1 MKKRI
6 IPMVLA
12 GLMIVFLLP
21 LGVFAAYVSNGSMQ
35 YEIRSG
41 NTIDVQGAGVV
52 STTYNNAGY
61 KVSWSGL
68 QNAVIT
74 ANADFVNGGSY
85 VQLAYTVTNN
95 TAETIG
101 GRLGISADTKIG
113 NNDKATIK
121 VIKSTQTQ
129 TAIGLQMT
137 DNKNNRSF
145 NLFFAGTGGVTESE
159 NRYWF
164 GHYTMAGY
172 HCLDQLSDSTKY
184 AGDGVYSNGFK
195 EYSGGDSGMAIS
207 WGVSVP
213 ARESRTYSCIVG
225 VGEAATPPE
234 WGVNPVNL
242 SMDTTATRENM
253 KLQVTAKVK
262 DASGVTD
269 TLYYSVNGG
278 AGSTLGTPVTGDG
291 STEKIINGEINLTG
305 LPDGTYNYQF
315 WIVNSKGIA
324 SGAVG
329 CQVVLQGGKVSGDV
343 RLPNCNGKHDWAT
356 AWTTDG
362 TNHWHICNNV
372 WCHEIKDQAGHTW
385 QLQEVK
391 NNTEISTCGVCDREK
406 QEPHTHTWTYSSQA
420 NVLTAVCGQA
430 LCQYHQGVSISLLA
444 EQEMPYDPNGCQAT
458 IAADEQ
464 AAWRSAGLTVPTIAY
479 QNEDGSAVSGLPR
492 ELGLYRALIT
502 RDGKTAQTEF
512 RIVQA
517 TVVTPTIADKE
528 YSGSHQTGTVPSSTL
543 YTVQSN
549 PGGIE
554 VDTYNVILE
563 LTDSVNYKW
572 DEKGGQTTFRIVKA
586 TNSWTSAPSIAGWTY
601 GDSPRSPGYTA
612 KYGND
617 TVQVAY
623 RPASGGDYGAQVPT
637 QAGAYQVRFTV
648 PESDHYTGLETEI
661 DLTIQKR
668 NVTMV
673 SGIVA
678 KEKNYD
684 GTTSAVLD
692 CSGAQ
697 FSGKAA
703 GDTLTVTATGTFAN
717 GDVGTGKQVV
727 ISGLT
732 LDTASQQNYTL
743 NTENSQKV
751 AYTTIHK
758 KPVTAIL
765 AVTTKVYNG
774 LTDAEVTAV
783 IHRNDLEG
791 TDSITLGG
799 LTGAFENKNAG
810 KEKSVAVNKAGLTVT
825 GDRQTQYEITIPESA
840 TGEITQ
846 APLEVT
852 AKDHTIL
859 YGFNG
864 TPDGS
869 GVNYNGFMDDDTE
882 AVLSGTLRYA
892 YDYRPTDN
900 VGDYHITPGGLE
912 SDNYRITF
920 LPGKLTVKPKPLTH
934 ADISAVPEK
943 TAFAFTG
950 SAVEPAVTVTD
961 RGQPMAKNTDY
972 LVTYSGNTPAASPA
986 TAALT
991 LTGSG
996 NYTGALTRKFVI
1008 TDAITLIPALP
1019 ETAEPDDQE
1028 AIDAYEQAKA
1038 SFDALDD
1045 EQKGL
1050 LGAETAAAYQEKLNT
1065 LFRALTDYKIIK
1077 GSGRS
1082 WYQDDVVGL
1091 AFVAN
1096 GAYSKFTQVRIDGE
1110 ALPESEYASWSG
1122 STVITLKPSYLM
1134 TLSIGSH
1141 KIQVV
1146 YTDGAT
1152 AEEPFK
1158 VCPPSIIPRTGDG
1171 SHILPI
1177 GCILLLSLG
1186 GIALMLFRKKN
1197 LLYVPKYR
1205 K

>member
-1 MKKRI
+1 
-6 IPMVLA
+6 
-12 GLMIVFLLP
+12 
-21 LGVFAAYVSNGSMQ
+21 MQ
-35 YEIRSG
+35 GFDASCV
-41 NTIDVQGAGVV
+41 TADP
-52 STTYNNAGY
+52 
-61 KVSWSGL
+61 KV
-68 QNAVIT
+68 I
-74 ANADFVNGGSY
+74 NGGSH
-85 VQLAYTVTNN
+85 VQLAYKVTNN
-95 TAETIG
+95 TASAISGKLGVHADVMIG
-101 GRLGISADTKIG
+101 G
-113 NNDKATIK
+113 NDRATIE
-121 VIKSTQTQ
+121 VIKNKSGQV
-129 TAIGLQMT
+129 IGLKMLEGGSNGNQF
-137 DNKNNRSF
+137 SLYF
-145 NLFFAGTGGVTESE
+145 QGAGGVTDAKT
-159 NRYWF
+159 YWF
-164 GHYTMAGY
+164 GHYGQRETN
-172 HCLDQLSDSTKY
+172 CFNTVSLEKLENT
-184 AGDGVYSNGFK
+184 
-195 EYSGGDSGMAIS
+195 DSGIALS
-207 WGVSVP
+207 WEVSVP
-213 ARESRTYSCIVG
+213 AGESRTYSCIVG
-225 VGEAATPPE
+225 VGEAAAPPE

-253 KLQVTAKVK
+253 KLRVTAKVK

-278 AGSTLGTPVTGDG
+278 EGYTLGNPVTGDG
-291 STEKIINGEINLTG
+291 SMEKTINGEIDLTG

-315 WIVNSKGIA
+315 WIVNSKGMA
-324 SGAVG
+324 SEAVG
-329 CQVVLQGGKVSGDV
+329 CQVVLQGGKVSGNV
-343 RLPNCNGKHDWAT
+343 CLPNCNGKHDWAT

-362 TNHWHICNNV
+362 TNHWHICNKV
-372 WCHEIKDQAGHTW
+372 WCHDTKEKAAHTW
-385 QLQEVK
+385 QLKEVR
-391 NNTEISTCGVCDREK
+391 NDMEISTCGVCDREK

-430 LCQYHQGVSISLLA
+430 LCRYHQGVSISLLA
-444 EQEMPYDPNGCQAT
+444 EQEMPYDPNGCQAS

-464 AAWRSAGLTVPTIAY
+464 AAWRSAGLKVPTIAY

-502 RDGKTAQTEF
+502 QGGKTAQTEF

-517 TVVTPTIADKE
+517 TVVTPTINDKE
-528 YSGSHQTGTVPSSTL
+528 YSGGHQTGTVPFSTL

-554 VDTYNVILE
+554 VGTYDVILK

-637 QAGAYQVRFTV
+637 QAGSYRVRFTV
-648 PESDHYTGLETEI
+648 PESNHYTGLETEI

-668 NVTMV
+668 NVTVV
-673 SGIVA
+673 SGIAA

-697 FSGKAA
+697 FSGKAV

-751 AYTTIHK
+751 TYTTIHK

-765 AVTTKVYNG
+765 AVTTKVYDG
-774 LTDAEVTAV
+774 LTDAEVAAV

-799 LTGAFENKNAG
+799 LTGAFENENAG

-846 APLEVT
+846 APLKVT

-882 AVLSGTLRYA
+882 ADLSGTLRYA

-996 NYTGALTRKFVI
+996 NYTGTLTRKFVI

-1146 YTDGAT
+1146 YTDGST
-1152 AEEPFK
+1152 AEAPFK

>member
-1 MKKRI
+1 
-6 IPMVLA
+6 MVLA

-21 LGVFAAYVSNGSMQ
+21 LVVFADVSYEKKSGTTVDVLGPNGIKTTFNNDG
-35 YEIRSG
+35 YAIK
-41 NTIDVQGAGVV
+41 VQGFDASCVTAV
-52 STTYNNAGY
+52 P
-61 KVSWSGL
+61 KV
-68 QNAVIT
+68 I
-74 ANADFVNGGSY
+74 NGGSH
-85 VQLAYTVTNN
+85 VQLAYKVTNN
-95 TAETIG
+95 TTTAISGKLGVHADVMIG
-101 GRLGISADTKIG
+101 G
-113 NNDKATIK
+113 NDRATIE
-121 VIKSTQTQ
+121 VIKNKSGQV
-129 TAIGLQMT
+129 IGLKMLEGGSNGNQFSLYF
-137 DNKNNRSF
+137 RG
-145 NLFFAGTGGVTESE
+145 AGGVTDAAT
-159 NRYWF
+159 YWF
-164 GHYTMAGY
+164 GQYGQRVTN
-172 HCLDQLSDSTKY
+172 CFNTVSLEKLENT
-184 AGDGVYSNGFK
+184 
-195 EYSGGDSGMAIS
+195 DSGIALS
-207 WGVSVP
+207 WEVSVP
-213 ARESRTYSCIVG
+213 AGESRTYSCIVG
-225 VGEAATPPE
+225 VGEAAAPPE

-253 KLQVTAKVK
+253 KLRVTAKVK

-278 AGSTLGTPVTGDG
+278 AGSTLGKTVTGDG

-315 WIVNSKGIA
+315 WIVNSKGMA
-324 SGAVG
+324 SEAVG
-329 CQVVLQGGKVSGDV
+329 CQVVLQGGKVSGNV
-343 RLPNCNGKHDWAT
+343 RLPNCNGNHDWAT

-362 TNHWHICNNV
+362 TNHWHICNKV
-372 WCHEIKDQAGHTW
+372 WCHDTTEKAAHTW
-385 QLQEVK
+385 QLKEVK
-391 NNTEISTCGVCDREK
+391 NNQEISTCGVCDREK

-444 EQEMPYDPNGCQAT
+444 EQEMPYDPNGCQAS

-464 AAWRSAGLTVPTIAY
+464 AAWTSAKLPAPTIAY

-502 RDGKTAQTEF
+502 QGGKTAQTEF

-517 TVVTPTIADKE
+517 TVVTPTINDKE
-528 YSGSHQTGTVPSSTL
+528 YSGGHQTGTVPPSTL
-543 YTVQSN
+543 YKVQSN

-554 VDTYNVILE
+554 VGTYDVILE

-601 GDSPRSPGYTA
+601 GDSPKSPGYTA

-668 NVTMV
+668 NVTVV

-765 AVTTKVYNG
+765 AVTTKVYDG

-961 RGQPMAKNTDY
+961 RGQPMAKNTGY

>member
-21 LGVFAAYVSNGSMQ
+21 LVVFADVSFVKKGGTTVDVLGPNG
-35 YEIRSG
+35 IK
-41 NTIDVQGAGVV
+41 
-52 STTYNNAGY
+52 TTFNNDGY
-61 KVSWSGL
+61 AIEVRGFDKSCVTAVPKV
-68 QNAVIT
+68 I
-74 ANADFVNGGSY
+74 NGGSH
-85 VQLAYTVTNN
+85 VQLAYEVTNN
-95 TAETIG
+95 TTTAISGKLGVHADVMIG
-101 GRLGISADTKIG
+101 G
-113 NNDKATIK
+113 NDRATIE
-121 VIKSTQTQ
+121 VIKNKSGQV
-129 TAIGLQMT
+129 IGLKMLEGGSNGNQFSLYF
-137 DNKNNRSF
+137 RG
-145 NLFFAGTGGVTESE
+145 AGGVTDAAT
-159 NRYWF
+159 YWF
-164 GHYTMAGY
+164 GQYGQRVTN
-172 HCLDQLSDSTKY
+172 CFNTTNREILT
-184 AGDGVYSNGFK
+184 NT
-195 EYSGGDSGMAIS
+195 DSGIALS
-207 WGVSVP
+207 WNVDVP
-213 ARESRTYSCIVG
+213 AGESRTYSCIVG
-225 VGEAATPPE
+225 VGEAAAPPE

-242 SMDTTATRENM
+242 SMDTTATLENM
-253 KLQVTAKVK
+253 KLRVTAKVK

-278 AGSTLGTPVTGDG
+278 AGSTLGNTVTGDG
-291 STEKIINGEINLTG
+291 STEKTINGEINLTG

-315 WIVNSKGIA
+315 WIVNSKGMA
-324 SGAVG
+324 SEAVG
-329 CQVVLQGGKVSGDV
+329 CQVVLQGGKVSGNV
-343 RLPNCNGKHDWAT
+343 SLPNCNGNHDWAT

-362 TNHWHICNNV
+362 TNHWHICNKV
-372 WCHEIKDQAGHTW
+372 WCHDTTEKAAHTW
-385 QLQEVK
+385 QLKEVK
-391 NNTEISTCGVCDREK
+391 NNQEISTCGVCDREK

-444 EQEMPYDPNGCQAT
+444 EQEMPYDPNGCQAS

-464 AAWRSAGLTVPTIAY
+464 AAWTSAKLPAPTIAY

-502 RDGKTAQTEF
+502 QGGKTAQTEF

-517 TVVTPTIADKE
+517 TVVTPTINDKE
-528 YSGSHQTGTVPSSTL
+528 YSGGHQTGTVPPSTL
-543 YTVQSN
+543 YKVQSN

-554 VDTYNVILE
+554 VGTYDVILE

-601 GDSPRSPGYTA
+601 GDSPKSPGYTA

-668 NVTMV
+668 NVTVV

-810 KEKSVAVNKAGLTVT
+810 NEKSVAVNKSGLTVT

-869 GVNYNGFMDDDTE
+869 GVNYNGFMDKDTE
-882 AVLSGTLRYA
+882 ADLTGTLRYA

-1019 ETAEPDDQE
+1019 ETAEPDDQD

>member
-1 MKKRI
+1 
-6 IPMVLA
+6 MVVA

-21 LGVFAAYVSNGSMQ
+21 LVVFADVSYVKKGGTTVDVLGPNG
-35 YEIRSG
+35 IK
-41 NTIDVQGAGVV
+41 
-52 STTYNNAGY
+52 TTFNNDGY
-61 KVSWSGL
+61 AIEVRGFDKSCVTAVPKV
-68 QNAVIT
+68 I
-74 ANADFVNGGSY
+74 NGGSH
-85 VQLAYTVTNN
+85 VQLAYKVTNN
-95 TAETIG
+95 TTTAISGKLGVHADVMIG
-101 GRLGISADTKIG
+101 G
-113 NNDKATIK
+113 NDRATIE
-121 VIKSTQTQ
+121 VIKNKSGQV
-129 TAIGLQMT
+129 IGLKMLEGGSNGNQFSLYF
-137 DNKNNRSF
+137 RG
-145 NLFFAGTGGVTESE
+145 AGGVTDAAT
-159 NRYWF
+159 YWF
-164 GHYTMAGY
+164 GQYGQRVTN
-172 HCLDQLSDSTKY
+172 CFNTTNREILT
-184 AGDGVYSNGFK
+184 NT
-195 EYSGGDSGMAIS
+195 DSGIALS
-207 WGVSVP
+207 WNVDVP
-213 ARESRTYSCIVG
+213 AGESRTYSCIVG
-225 VGEAATPPE
+225 VGEAAAPPE

-242 SMDTTATRENM
+242 SMDTTATLENM
-253 KLQVTAKVK
+253 KLRVTAKVK

-278 AGSTLGTPVTGDG
+278 AGSTLGNTVTGDG
-291 STEKIINGEINLTG
+291 STEKTINGEINLTG

-315 WIVNSKGIA
+315 WIVNSKGMA
-324 SGAVG
+324 SEAVG
-329 CQVVLQGGKVSGDV
+329 CQVVLQGGKVSGNV
-343 RLPNCNGKHDWAT
+343 SLPNCNGNHDWAT

-362 TNHWHICNNV
+362 TNHWHICNKV
-372 WCHEIKDQAGHTW
+372 WCHDTTEKAAHTW
-385 QLQEVK
+385 QLKEVK
-391 NNTEISTCGVCDREK
+391 NNQEISTCGVCDREK

-444 EQEMPYDPNGCQAT
+444 EQEMPYDPNGCQAS

-464 AAWRSAGLTVPTIAY
+464 AAWTSAKLPAPTIAY

-502 RDGKTAQTEF
+502 QGGKTAQTEF

-517 TVVTPTIADKE
+517 TVVTPTINDKE
-528 YSGSHQTGTVPSSTL
+528 YSGGHQTGTVPPSTL
-543 YTVQSN
+543 YKVQSN

-554 VDTYNVILE
+554 VGTYDVILE

-601 GDSPRSPGYTA
+601 GDSPKSPGYTA

-668 NVTMV
+668 NVTVV

-810 KEKSVAVNKAGLTVT
+810 NEKSVAVNKSGLTVT

-869 GVNYNGFMDDDTE
+869 GVNYNGFMDKDTE
-882 AVLSGTLRYA
+882 ADLTGTLRYA

-986 TAALT
+986 TASLT

-996 NYTGALTRKFVI
+996 NYTGTLTRKFVI

>member
-1 MKKRI
+1 
-6 IPMVLA
+6 MVVA

-21 LGVFAAYVSNGSMQ
+21 LVVFADVSYVKKGGTTVDVLGPNG
-35 YEIRSG
+35 IK
-41 NTIDVQGAGVV
+41 
-52 STTYNNAGY
+52 TTFNNDGY
-61 KVSWSGL
+61 AIEVRGFDKSCVTAVPKV
-68 QNAVIT
+68 I
-74 ANADFVNGGSY
+74 NGGSH
-85 VQLAYTVTNN
+85 VQLAYKVTNN
-95 TAETIG
+95 TTTAISGKLGVHADVMIG
-101 GRLGISADTKIG
+101 G
-113 NNDKATIK
+113 NDRATIE
-121 VIKSTQTQ
+121 VIKNKSGQV
-129 TAIGLQMT
+129 IGLKMLEGGSNGNQFSLYF
-137 DNKNNRSF
+137 RG
-145 NLFFAGTGGVTESE
+145 AGGVTDAAT
-159 NRYWF
+159 YWF
-164 GHYTMAGY
+164 GQYGQRVTN
-172 HCLDQLSDSTKY
+172 CFNTVSLEKLENT
-184 AGDGVYSNGFK
+184 
-195 EYSGGDSGMAIS
+195 DSGIALS
-207 WGVSVP
+207 WEVSVP
-213 ARESRTYSCIVG
+213 AGESRTYSCIVG
-225 VGEAATPPE
+225 VGEAAAPPE

-253 KLQVTAKVK
+253 KLRVTAKVK

-315 WIVNSKGIA
+315 WIVNSKGMA
-324 SGAVG
+324 SEAVG
-329 CQVVLQGGKVSGDV
+329 CQVVLQGGKVSGNV
-343 RLPNCNGKHDWAT
+343 SLPNCNGNHDWAT

-362 TNHWHICNNV
+362 TNHWHICNKV
-372 WCHEIKDQAGHTW
+372 WCHDTTEKAAHTW
-385 QLQEVK
+385 QLKEVK
-391 NNTEISTCGVCDREK
+391 NNQEISTCGVCDREK

-444 EQEMPYDPNGCQAT
+444 EQEMPYDPNGCQAS

-464 AAWRSAGLTVPTIAY
+464 AAWTSANLPAPTIAY

-502 RDGKTAQTEF
+502 QGGKTAQTEF

-517 TVVTPTIADKE
+517 TVVTPTIDDKE
-528 YSGSHQTGTVPSSTL
+528 YSGSHQTGTVPFSTL

-554 VDTYNVILE
+554 VGTYDVILG

-601 GDSPRSPGYTA
+601 GDSPKSPGYTA

-623 RPASGGDYGAQVPT
+623 RPASGGDYGAQAPT

-668 NVTMV
+668 NVTVV

-765 AVTTKVYNG
+765 AVTTKVYDG

-799 LTGAFENKNAG
+799 LTGAFENENAG
-810 KEKSVAVNKAGLTVT
+810 NKKSVAVNKAGLTVT

>member
-21 LGVFAAYVSNGSMQ
+21 LVVFADVSFVKKGGTTVDVLGPNG
-35 YEIRSG
+35 IK
-41 NTIDVQGAGVV
+41 
-52 STTYNNAGY
+52 TTFNNDGY
-61 KVSWSGL
+61 AIEVRGFDKSCVTAVPKV
-68 QNAVIT
+68 I
-74 ANADFVNGGSY
+74 NGGSH
-85 VQLAYTVTNN
+85 VQLAYEVTNN
-95 TAETIG
+95 TTTAISGKLGVHADVMIG
-101 GRLGISADTKIG
+101 G
-113 NNDKATIK
+113 NDRATIE
-121 VIKSTQTQ
+121 VIKNKSGQV
-129 TAIGLQMT
+129 IGLKMLEGGSNGNQFSLYF
-137 DNKNNRSF
+137 RG
-145 NLFFAGTGGVTESE
+145 AGGVTDAAT
-159 NRYWF
+159 YWF
-164 GHYTMAGY
+164 GQYGQRVTN
-172 HCLDQLSDSTKY
+172 CFNTTNREILT
-184 AGDGVYSNGFK
+184 NT
-195 EYSGGDSGMAIS
+195 DSGIALS
-207 WGVSVP
+207 WNVDVP
-213 ARESRTYSCIVG
+213 AGESRTYSCIVG
-225 VGEAATPPE
+225 VGEAAAPPE

-242 SMDTTATRENM
+242 SMDTTATLENM
-253 KLQVTAKVK
+253 KLRVTAKVK

-278 AGSTLGTPVTGDG
+278 AGSTLGNTVTGDG

-315 WIVNSKGIA
+315 WIVNSKGMA
-324 SGAVG
+324 SEAVG
-329 CQVVLQGGKVSGDV
+329 CQVVLQGGKVSGNV
-343 RLPNCNGKHDWAT
+343 RLPNCNGNHDWAT

-362 TNHWHICNNV
+362 TNHWHICNKV
-372 WCHEIKDQAGHTW
+372 WCHDTTEKAAHTW
-385 QLQEVK
+385 QLKEVK
-391 NNTEISTCGVCDREK
+391 NNQEISTCGVCDREK

-430 LCQYHQGVSISLLA
+430 LCRYHQGVSISLLA
-444 EQEMPYDPNGCQAT
+444 EQEMPYDPNGCQAS

-502 RDGKTAQTEF
+502 QDGKTAQTEF

-517 TVVTPTIADKE
+517 TVVTPTINDKE
-528 YSGSHQTGTVPSSTL
+528 YSGSHQTGTVPFSTL

-554 VDTYNVILE
+554 VGTYDVILE

-601 GDSPRSPGYTA
+601 GDSPKSPGYTA

-668 NVTMV
+668 NVTVV

-882 AVLSGTLRYA
+882 ADLSGTLRYA

-1019 ETAEPDDQE
+1019 ETAEPDDQD

>member
-1 MKKRI
+1 
-6 IPMVLA
+6 MVLA

-21 LGVFAAYVSNGSMQ
+21 LVVFADVSFVKKGGTTVDVLGPNG
-35 YEIRSG
+35 IK
-41 NTIDVQGAGVV
+41 
-52 STTYNNAGY
+52 TTFNNDGY
-61 KVSWSGL
+61 AIEVRGFDKSCVTAVPKV
-68 QNAVIT
+68 I
-74 ANADFVNGGSY
+74 NGGSH
-85 VQLAYTVTNN
+85 VQLAYEVTNN
-95 TAETIG
+95 TTTAISGKLGVHADVMIG
-101 GRLGISADTKIG
+101 G
-113 NNDKATIK
+113 NDRATIE
-121 VIKSTQTQ
+121 VIKNKSGQV
-129 TAIGLQMT
+129 IGLKMLEGGSNGNQFSLYF
-137 DNKNNRSF
+137 RG
-145 NLFFAGTGGVTESE
+145 AGGVTDAAT
-159 NRYWF
+159 YWF
-164 GHYTMAGY
+164 GQYGQRVTN
-172 HCLDQLSDSTKY
+172 CFNTTNREILT
-184 AGDGVYSNGFK
+184 NT
-195 EYSGGDSGMAIS
+195 DSGIALS
-207 WGVSVP
+207 WNVDVP
-213 ARESRTYSCIVG
+213 AGESRTYSCIVG
-225 VGEAATPPE
+225 VGEAAAPPE

-242 SMDTTATRENM
+242 SMDTTATLENM
-253 KLQVTAKVK
+253 KLRVTAKVK

-278 AGSTLGTPVTGDG
+278 AGSTLGNTVTGDG
-291 STEKIINGEINLTG
+291 STEKTINGEINLTG

-315 WIVNSKGIA
+315 WIVNSKGMA
-324 SGAVG
+324 SEAVG
-329 CQVVLQGGKVSGDV
+329 CQVVLQGGKVSGNV
-343 RLPNCNGKHDWAT
+343 SLPNCNGNHDWAT

-362 TNHWHICNNV
+362 TNHWHICNKV
-372 WCHEIKDQAGHTW
+372 WCHDTTEKAAHTW
-385 QLQEVK
+385 QLKEVK
-391 NNTEISTCGVCDREK
+391 NNQEISTCGVCDREK

-444 EQEMPYDPNGCQAT
+444 EQEMPYDPNGCQAS

-464 AAWRSAGLTVPTIAY
+464 AAWTSAKLPAPTIAY

-502 RDGKTAQTEF
+502 QGGKTAQTEF

-517 TVVTPTIADKE
+517 TVVTPTINDKE
-528 YSGSHQTGTVPSSTL
+528 YSGGHQTGTVPPSTL
-543 YTVQSN
+543 YKVQSN

-554 VDTYNVILE
+554 VGTYDVILE

-601 GDSPRSPGYTA
+601 GDSPKSPGYTA

-668 NVTMV
+668 NVTVV

-810 KEKSVAVNKAGLTVT
+810 NEKSVAVNKSGLTVT

-869 GVNYNGFMDDDTE
+869 GVNYNGFMDKDTE
-882 AVLSGTLRYA
+882 ADLTGTLRYA

-1019 ETAEPDDQE
+1019 ETAEPDDQD

>member
-1 MKKRI
+1 MRKRI
-6 IPMVLA
+6 IPMVVA

-21 LGVFAAYVSNGSMQ
+21 LVVFADVSYVKKSGTTVDVLGPNGIKTTFNNNG
-35 YEIRSG
+35 YAIK
-41 NTIDVQGAGVV
+41 VQGFDASCV
-52 STTYNNAGY
+52 TADP
-61 KVSWSGL
+61 KV
-68 QNAVIT
+68 I
-74 ANADFVNGGSY
+74 NGGSH
-85 VQLAYTVTNN
+85 VQLAYKVTNN
-95 TAETIG
+95 TTTAISGKLGVHADVMIG
-101 GRLGISADTKIG
+101 G
-113 NNDKATIK
+113 NDRATIE
-121 VIKSTQTQ
+121 VIKNKSGQV
-129 TAIGLQMT
+129 IGLKMLEGGSNGNQFSLYF
-137 DNKNNRSF
+137 RG
-145 NLFFAGTGGVTESE
+145 AGGVTDAKT
-159 NRYWF
+159 YWF
-164 GHYTMAGY
+164 GHYGQRETN
-172 HCLDQLSDSTKY
+172 CFNTVSLEKLENT
-184 AGDGVYSNGFK
+184 
-195 EYSGGDSGMAIS
+195 DSGIALS
-207 WGVSVP
+207 WEVSVP
-213 ARESRTYSCIVG
+213 AGESRTYSCIVG
-225 VGEAATPPE
+225 VGEAAAPPE

-253 KLQVTAKVK
+253 KLRVTAKVK

-278 AGSTLGTPVTGDG
+278 AGSTLGNTVTGDG
-291 STEKIINGEINLTG
+291 STEKTINGEIDLTG

-315 WIVNSKGIA
+315 WIVNSKGMA
-324 SGAVG
+324 SEAVG
-329 CQVVLQGGKVSGDV
+329 CQVVLQGGKVSGNV
-343 RLPNCNGKHDWAT
+343 SLPNCNGNHDWAT

-362 TNHWHICNNV
+362 TNHWHICNKV
-372 WCHEIKDQAGHTW
+372 WCHEITG
-385 QLQEVK
+385 QEAHDWRLK
-391 NNTEISTCGVCDREK
+391 EITADDREISTCRVCDREK

-430 LCQYHQGVSISLLA
+430 LCRYHQGVSISLLA
-444 EQEMPYDPNGCQAT
+444 EEKMPYDPNGCQAS
-458 IAADEQ
+458 IAAGEQ

-502 RDGKTAQTEF
+502 QGGKTAQTEF

-517 TVVTPTIADKE
+517 TVVTPTIDDKE
-528 YSGSHQTGTVPSSTL
+528 YSGSHQTGTVPFSTL

-554 VDTYNVILE
+554 VGTYDVILG

-601 GDSPRSPGYTA
+601 GDSPKSPGYTA

-623 RPASGGDYGAQVPT
+623 RPASGGDYGAQAPT

-668 NVTMV
+668 NVTVV

-697 FSGKAA
+697 FSGQAA

-765 AVTTKVYNG
+765 AVTTKVYDG

-882 AVLSGTLRYA
+882 ADLSGTLRYA

-1019 ETAEPDDQE
+1019 ETAEPDDQD

>member
-1 MKKRI
+1 
-6 IPMVLA
+6 MVLA

-21 LGVFAAYVSNGSMQ
+21 LVVFADVSFVKKGGTTVDVLGPNG
-35 YEIRSG
+35 IK
-41 NTIDVQGAGVV
+41 
-52 STTYNNAGY
+52 TTFNNDGY
-61 KVSWSGL
+61 AIEVRGFDKSCVTAVPKV
-68 QNAVIT
+68 I
-74 ANADFVNGGSY
+74 NGGSH
-85 VQLAYTVTNN
+85 VQLAYEVTNN
-95 TAETIG
+95 TTTAISGKLGVHADVMIG
-101 GRLGISADTKIG
+101 G
-113 NNDKATIK
+113 NDRATIE
-121 VIKSTQTQ
+121 VIKNKSGQV
-129 TAIGLQMT
+129 IGLKMLEGGSNGNQFSLYF
-137 DNKNNRSF
+137 RG
-145 NLFFAGTGGVTESE
+145 AGGVTDAAT
-159 NRYWF
+159 YWF
-164 GHYTMAGY
+164 GQYGQRVTN
-172 HCLDQLSDSTKY
+172 CFNTVSLEKLENT
-184 AGDGVYSNGFK
+184 
-195 EYSGGDSGMAIS
+195 DSGIALS
-207 WGVSVP
+207 WEVSVP
-213 ARESRTYSCIVG
+213 AGESRTYSCIVG
-225 VGEAATPPE
+225 VGEAAAPPE

-253 KLQVTAKVK
+253 KLRVTAKVK

-278 AGSTLGTPVTGDG
+278 AGSTLGKTVTGDG

-315 WIVNSKGIA
+315 WIVNSKGMA
-324 SGAVG
+324 SEAVG
-329 CQVVLQGGKVSGDV
+329 CQVVLQGGKVSGNV
-343 RLPNCNGKHDWAT
+343 RLPNCNGNHDWAT

-362 TNHWHICNNV
+362 TNHWHICNKV
-372 WCHEIKDQAGHTW
+372 WCHDTTEKAAHTW
-385 QLQEVK
+385 QLKEVK
-391 NNTEISTCGVCDREK
+391 NNQEISTCGVCDREK

-444 EQEMPYDPNGCQAT
+444 EQEMPYDPNGCQAS

-464 AAWRSAGLTVPTIAY
+464 AAWTSAKLPAPTIAY

-502 RDGKTAQTEF
+502 QGGKTAQTEF

-517 TVVTPTIADKE
+517 TVVTPTINDKE
-528 YSGSHQTGTVPSSTL
+528 YSGGHQTGTVPPSTL
-543 YTVQSN
+543 YKVQSN

-554 VDTYNVILE
+554 VGTYDVILE

-601 GDSPRSPGYTA
+601 GDSPKSPGYTA

-668 NVTMV
+668 NVTVV

-765 AVTTKVYNG
+765 AVTTKVYDG

-961 RGQPMAKNTDY
+961 RGQPMAKNTGY

>member
-1 MKKRI
+1 M
-6 IPMVLA
+6 
-12 GLMIVFLLP
+12 
-21 LGVFAAYVSNGSMQ
+21 LGPNG
-35 YEIRSG
+35 IK
-41 NTIDVQGAGVV
+41 
-52 STTYNNAGY
+52 TTFNNDGY
-61 KVSWSGL
+61 AIEVRGFDKSCVTAVPKV
-68 QNAVIT
+68 I
-74 ANADFVNGGSY
+74 NGGSH
-85 VQLAYTVTNN
+85 VQLAYKVTNN
-95 TAETIG
+95 TTTAISGKLGVHADVMIG
-101 GRLGISADTKIG
+101 G
-113 NNDKATIK
+113 NDRATIE
-121 VIKSTQTQ
+121 VIKNKSGQV
-129 TAIGLQMT
+129 IGLKMLEGGSNGNQFSLYF
-137 DNKNNRSF
+137 RG
-145 NLFFAGTGGVTESE
+145 AGGVTDAAT
-159 NRYWF
+159 YWF
-164 GHYTMAGY
+164 GQYGQRVTN
-172 HCLDQLSDSTKY
+172 CFNTVSLEKLENT
-184 AGDGVYSNGFK
+184 
-195 EYSGGDSGMAIS
+195 DSGIALS
-207 WGVSVP
+207 WEVSVP
-213 ARESRTYSCIVG
+213 AGESRTYSCIVG
-225 VGEAATPPE
+225 VGEAAAPPE

-253 KLQVTAKVK
+253 KLTVTAKVK

-278 AGSTLGTPVTGDG
+278 AGSTLGKTVTGDG

-315 WIVNSKGIA
+315 WIVNSKGMA
-324 SGAVG
+324 SEAVG
-329 CQVVLQGGKVSGDV
+329 CQVVLQGGKVSGNV
-343 RLPNCNGKHDWAT
+343 SLPNCNGNHDWAT

-362 TNHWHICNNV
+362 TNHWHICNKV
-372 WCHEIKDQAGHTW
+372 WCHDTTEKAAHTW
-385 QLQEVK
+385 QLKEVK
-391 NNTEISTCGVCDREK
+391 NNQEISTCGVCDREK

-444 EQEMPYDPNGCQAT
+444 EQEMPYDPNGCQAS

-464 AAWRSAGLTVPTIAY
+464 AAWTSAKLPAPTIAY

-502 RDGKTAQTEF
+502 QGGKTAQTEF

-517 TVVTPTIADKE
+517 TVVTPTINDKE
-528 YSGSHQTGTVPSSTL
+528 YSGGHQTGTVPPSTL
-543 YTVQSN
+543 YKVQSN

-554 VDTYNVILE
+554 VGTYDVILE

-601 GDSPRSPGYTA
+601 GDSPKSPGYTA

-668 NVTMV
+668 NVTVV

-765 AVTTKVYNG
+765 AVTTKVYDG

-799 LTGAFENKNAG
+799 LTGAFENENAG
-810 KEKSVAVNKAGLTVT
+810 NKKSVAVNKAGLTVT

-950 SAVEPAVTVTD
+950 SAVEPTVTVTD

>member
-21 LGVFAAYVSNGSMQ
+21 LVVFADVSYEKKGGTTVNVLGPNG
-35 YEIRSG
+35 IK
-41 NTIDVQGAGVV
+41 
-52 STTYNNAGY
+52 TTFNNDGY
-61 KVSWSGL
+61 AIEVRGFDKSCVTAVPKV
-68 QNAVIT
+68 I
-74 ANADFVNGGSY
+74 NGGSH
-85 VQLAYTVTNN
+85 VQLAYKVTNN
-95 TAETIG
+95 TTTAISGKLGVHADVMIG
-101 GRLGISADTKIG
+101 G
-113 NNDKATIK
+113 NDRATIE
-121 VIKSTQTQ
+121 VIKNKSGQV
-129 TAIGLQMT
+129 IGLKMLEGGSNGNQFSLYF
-137 DNKNNRSF
+137 RG
-145 NLFFAGTGGVTESE
+145 AGGVTDAAT
-159 NRYWF
+159 YWF
-164 GHYTMAGY
+164 GQYGQRVTN
-172 HCLDQLSDSTKY
+172 CFNTVSLEKLENT
-184 AGDGVYSNGFK
+184 
-195 EYSGGDSGMAIS
+195 DSGIALS
-207 WGVSVP
+207 WEVSVP
-213 ARESRTYSCIVG
+213 AGESRTYSCIVG
-225 VGEAATPPE
+225 VGEAAAPPE

-253 KLQVTAKVK
+253 KLRVTAKVK

-315 WIVNSKGIA
+315 WIVNSKGMA
-324 SGAVG
+324 SEAVG
-329 CQVVLQGGKVSGDV
+329 CQVVLQGGKVSGNV
-343 RLPNCNGKHDWAT
+343 SLPNCNGNHDWAT

-362 TNHWHICNNV
+362 TNHWHICNKV
-372 WCHEIKDQAGHTW
+372 WCHDTTEKAAHTW
-385 QLQEVK
+385 QLKEVK
-391 NNTEISTCGVCDREK
+391 NNQEISTCGVCDREK

-444 EQEMPYDPNGCQAT
+444 EQEMPYDPNGCQAS

-464 AAWRSAGLTVPTIAY
+464 AAWTSAKLPAPTIAY

-502 RDGKTAQTEF
+502 QGGKTAQTEF

-517 TVVTPTIADKE
+517 TVVTPTINDKE
-528 YSGSHQTGTVPSSTL
+528 YSGGHQTGTVPPSTL
-543 YTVQSN
+543 YKVQSN

-554 VDTYNVILE
+554 VGTYDVILE

-601 GDSPRSPGYTA
+601 GDSPKSPGYTA

-668 NVTMV
+668 NVTVV

-732 LDTASQQNYTL
+732 LDAASQQNYTL

-765 AVTTKVYNG
+765 AVTTKVYDG

-950 SAVEPAVTVTD
+950 SAVEPTVTVTD

>member
-1 MKKRI
+1 
-6 IPMVLA
+6 MVLA

-21 LGVFAAYVSNGSMQ
+21 LVVFADVSYVKKGGTTVDVLGPNG
-35 YEIRSG
+35 IK
-41 NTIDVQGAGVV
+41 
-52 STTYNNAGY
+52 TTFNNDGY
-61 KVSWSGL
+61 AIEVRGFDKSCVTAVPKV
-68 QNAVIT
+68 I
-74 ANADFVNGGSY
+74 NGGSH
-85 VQLAYTVTNN
+85 VQLAYKVTNN
-95 TAETIG
+95 TTTAISGKLGVHADVMIG
-101 GRLGISADTKIG
+101 G
-113 NNDKATIK
+113 NDRATIE
-121 VIKSTQTQ
+121 VIKNKSGQV
-129 TAIGLQMT
+129 IGLKMLEGGSNGNQFSLYF
-137 DNKNNRSF
+137 RG
-145 NLFFAGTGGVTESE
+145 AGGVTDAAT
-159 NRYWF
+159 YWF
-164 GHYTMAGY
+164 GQYGQRVTN
-172 HCLDQLSDSTKY
+172 CFNTVSLEKLENT
-184 AGDGVYSNGFK
+184 
-195 EYSGGDSGMAIS
+195 DSGIALS
-207 WGVSVP
+207 WEVSVP
-213 ARESRTYSCIVG
+213 AGESRTYSCIVG
-225 VGEAATPPE
+225 VGEAAAPPE

-253 KLQVTAKVK
+253 KLRVTAKVK

-278 AGSTLGTPVTGDG
+278 AGSTLGKTVTGDG

-315 WIVNSKGIA
+315 WIVNSKGMA
-324 SGAVG
+324 SEAVG
-329 CQVVLQGGKVSGDV
+329 CQVVLQGGKVSGNV
-343 RLPNCNGKHDWAT
+343 SLPNCNGNHDWAT

-362 TNHWHICNNV
+362 TNHWHICNKV
-372 WCHEIKDQAGHTW
+372 WCHDTTEKAAHTW
-385 QLQEVK
+385 QLKEVK
-391 NNTEISTCGVCDREK
+391 NNQEISTCGVCDREK

-444 EQEMPYDPNGCQAT
+444 EQEMPYDPNGCQAS

-464 AAWRSAGLTVPTIAY
+464 AAWTSAKLPAPTIAY

-502 RDGKTAQTEF
+502 QGGKTAQTEF

-517 TVVTPTIADKE
+517 TVVTPTINDKE
-528 YSGSHQTGTVPSSTL
+528 YSGGHQTGTVPPSTL
-543 YTVQSN
+543 YKVQSN

-554 VDTYNVILE
+554 VGTYDVILE

-601 GDSPRSPGYTA
+601 GDSPKSPGYTA

-648 PESDHYTGLETEI
+648 PESNHYTGLETEI

-668 NVTMV
+668 NVTVV

-732 LDTASQQNYTL
+732 LDAASQQNYTL

-765 AVTTKVYNG
+765 AVTTKVYDG

-972 LVTYSGNTPAASPA
+972 LVTYSGNAPAASPA
-986 TAALT
+986 TASLT

-996 NYTGALTRKFVI
+996 NYTGTLSRKFVI

-1152 AEEPFK
+1152 AEAPFK